1 MEDLFSKNKIAHEEY
16 LSDRRGFLKHGL
28 VFTAALGFWM
38 PKSVCA
44 GVLSDFESARI
55 ISFNNAHTG
64 ESFSG
69 EYWRNGRYISSAF
82 EEIRNIM
89 RDFRTGDECPIDPRL
104 IDVLFVMK
112 EKARNKA
119 AFSLFSGYRSPQ
131 TNKRL
136 RQMSEGVARG
146 SLHMQGQAADV
157 NLPGTNLNKL
167 ERTALALRMGG
178 VGYYPK
184 SGFVHIDT
192 GKVRTW

>member
-1 MEDLFSKNKIAHEEY
+1 MEDLLLKNELAHEEY
-16 LSDRRGFLKHGL
+16 LADRRGFLKHGL
-28 VFTAALGFWM
+28 IFTAALGFWM
-38 PKSVCA
+38 PKSAVA
-44 GVLSDFESARI
+44 GIYNDFESARL
-55 ISFNNAHTG
+55 ISFKNAHTG
-64 ESFSG
+64 ESFNG
-69 EYWRNGRYISSAF
+69 EYWRNGRYISSSFA
-82 EEIRNIM
+82 EIRRVM

-119 AFSLFSGYRSPQ
+119 PFSLFSGYRSPN
-131 TNKRL
+131 TNKKL

-157 NLPGTNLNKL
+157 NLPGTNLNRL
-167 ERTALALRMGG
+167 EKTALDLRMGG

>member
-1 MEDLFSKNKIAHEEY
+1 MEDLFFKNKLAHEEY

-28 VFTAALGFWM
+28 AFSAALGFWM
-38 PKSVCA
+38 PKSVLA
-44 GVLSDFESARI
+44 QSNMDFESARV
-55 ISFNNAHTG
+55 ISFKNAHTG
-64 ESFSG
+64 ESFNG
-69 EYWRNGRYISSAF
+69 EYWRNGRYISDAF
-82 EEIRNIM
+82 EEIRMIM

-112 EKARNKA
+112 EKAHNVA
-119 AFSLFSGYRSPQ
+119 PFALFSGYRSPN
-131 TNKRL
+131 TNKKL

-146 SLHMQGQAADV
+146 SLHMQGQAADI

-167 ERTALALRMGG
+167 ERTALDLRMGR